1 MYLSNVDCAVGGYVH
16 TSLMWTVLPWWG
28 DTYLSNVDCVFV
40 ALTTLRTIHL
50 LVNN

>member
-28 DTYLSNVDCVFV
+28 AHVFLGWIV
-40 ALTTLRTIHL
+40 
-50 LVNN
+50 LVWGYVPL